1 MTSEKEPIELLID
14 QLSRKLYL
22 GEMEK
27 ILLSITYNL
36 MSNRL
41 YKEKDAYPELIRL
54 IRLLDYEQEGIR
66 EEIIRL
72 EYLVFEHNEE

>member
-1 MTSEKEPIELLID
+1 MTKEKTPKDLLIA

-27 ILLSITYNL
+27 LLVSITYNL
-36 MSNRL
+36 MSDRL
-41 YKEKDAYPELIRL
+41 YTEKDAYPELIRL

-66 EEIIRL
+66 DEIIYL
-72 EYLVFEHNEE
+72 ERIVFEQNEE